1 MNHRHLAAVV
11 LLASASLASAAA
23 FAAPSVEVVPAQ
35 FGRDGA
41 PRVAV
46 TRLPSPDVQHAQA
59 FGRDVPVNRS
69 AQRQGGHIRAELD
82 AQRFG
87 RS

>member
-1 MNHRHLAAVV
+1 MNHRHLANVV
-11 LLASASLASAAA
+11 LACASLASAAA
-23 FAAPSVEVVPAQ
+23 FAAPNAEVVPAQ
-35 FGRDGA
+35 FGRDGV
-41 PRVAV
+41 PQVAV
-46 TRLPSPDVQHAQA
+46 TRLPSPDVQHVQV

-69 AQRQGGHIRAELD
+69 AQRQGGHIRAELN